1 MNTQENITA
10 TTVGQQRV
18 VKDKKMRKL
27 ILRDE
32 LQLLSVQIAKL
43 KARQAKLKAAL
54 KNVR

>member
-1 MNTQENITA
+1 M
-10 TTVGQQRV
+10 TTV

-27 ILRDE
+27 LLSDE

-54 KNVR
+54 KDVR